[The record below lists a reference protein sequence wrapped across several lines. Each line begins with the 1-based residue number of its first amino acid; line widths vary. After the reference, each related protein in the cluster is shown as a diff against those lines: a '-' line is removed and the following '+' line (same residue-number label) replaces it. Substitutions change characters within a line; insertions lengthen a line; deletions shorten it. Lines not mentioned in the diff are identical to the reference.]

1 MEEISKRLE
10 RINFLAKKAK
20 TEGLTDDEILER
32 ERLRKEYLSDFRKKM
47 RSRIESIS
55 FVDENGNITP
65 VKRKDQ

>member
-20 TEGLTDDEILER
+20 IEGLTDDEILER

-47 RSRIESIS
+47 RSRIESIA

>member
-47 RSRIESIS
+47 RSRIESIV
-55 FVDENGNITP
+55 FVVENGNITP

>member
-47 RSRIESIS
+47 RSRIESIA